1 MKIAE
6 ILNLNSI
13 SLKSKI
19 SKKEDIINLALDLA
33 NKSGKINNFEIAKSE
48 VFKREAIMST
58 GIGNGIALPHAKTN
72 AVDSLIGAFITLE
85 NPTNFVSLD
94 DSKVSMV
101 FLLLGQDSNV
111 GIHLRLLSKISRYLN
126 NDLFKSQLLA
136 LETPEEVLDLFNKYE
151 SELS

>member
-1 MKIAE
+1 MKISE

-13 SLKSKI
+13 LLKNKV

-33 NKSGKINNFEIAKSE
+33 NKSGKINNFEVAKNE
-48 VFKREAIMST
+48 VFKRESIMST

-72 AVDSLIGAFITLE
+72 AVDNLIGAFITLE
-85 NPTNFVSLD
+85 NPANFDSLD
-94 DSKVSMV
+94 DSKVNMV

-136 LETPEEVLDLFNKYE
+136 LETPEEVLELFNKYE